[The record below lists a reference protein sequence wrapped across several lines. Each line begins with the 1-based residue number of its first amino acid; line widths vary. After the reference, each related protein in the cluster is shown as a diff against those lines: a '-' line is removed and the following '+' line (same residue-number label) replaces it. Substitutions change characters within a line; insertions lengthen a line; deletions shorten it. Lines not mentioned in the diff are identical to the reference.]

1 MDSSLTLLVD
11 NGYDD
16 PGELSKLEFD
26 TSDSIWGVLQYVLG
40 CVSSLIL
47 ANGTVR

>member
-1 MDSSLTLLVD
+1 MYSVDSSLTLLVD

-26 TSDSIWGVLQYVLG
+26 TSDSIWGVLQYVLV
-40 CVSSLIL
+40 VSL
-47 ANGTVR
+47 ASS